1 MSHRDPGQPNVL
13 LLAVELNLALQNA
26 LCRRTAQGLVR
37 LIDRGQKLDV
47 GPRVAISKTAPSVDG
62 WPDPAASRVESNQPR
77 RGAPWA
83 RTAHPGHLLDVAPNQ
98 TTRRLAL
105 LGILLPHQHTLHP
118 AINLL
123 TPLALKMDFLAGL
136 DETANSFQAQ
146 LLCLVHADVQSP
158 ACLNLQ
164 AHLVLESK
172 SSFRLTLYW
181 KRVPVASVSVALL

>member
-26 LCRRTAQGLVR
+26 SCRRTAQGLVR

-47 GPRVAISKTAPSVDG
+47 GPRVAIRKTAPPVDG
-62 WPDPAASRVESNQPR
+62 WPDPAGGCVACDQPR
-77 RGAPWA
+77 HL

-123 TPLALKMDFLAGL
+123 TALALKTDFLAGL